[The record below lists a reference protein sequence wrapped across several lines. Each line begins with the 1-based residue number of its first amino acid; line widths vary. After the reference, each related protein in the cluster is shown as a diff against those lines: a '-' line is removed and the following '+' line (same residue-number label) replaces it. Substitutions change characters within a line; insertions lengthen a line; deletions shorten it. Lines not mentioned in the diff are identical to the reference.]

1 MKCKRLL
8 GKEYT
13 SFAMALSSMQTS
25 IAVKTRCFDFAKR
38 RIDFS
43 HPRQNYCVSN
53 RSERCWNAT
62 RASSAEGRETGR
74 NSQDHMGSESDIDD
88 DVAPKLME
96 TNMLVW
102 EELLSSPEPE
112 IFGPRARSASDAG
125 VLRRKGHLKEQD
137 KFIQFLLDMHET
149 HTSLEVME
157 KLDKWISEHRRDP
170 RASKLRR
177 MVPTVEVF
185 YTPLRMVEAFLEYD
199 EFFAL
204 SRRQYVPPNFAEI
217 RHILNIAQ
225 VHSSADT
232 LKLLTF
238 DADGTLYADGAH
250 MQHDNDMIHLIIS
263 LMKRGVHVAI
273 VTAAGYPNDA
283 DKFEQRVEG
292 LLAAFSRLD
301 LPKSVTDRFH
311 IMGGECNYLLRVATC
326 DKTYRRRLEF
336 VPEEE
341 WKSSYMMSWK
351 QEDINN
357 LLTKA
362 ESMLLDGAAR
372 LRLPVDVLRKE
383 RAVGVIPKG
392 PTIYEVLEDLA
403 IVVQT
408 RLESDLPFC
417 AFNGGNDVFVD
428 VGNKLLGLQALM
440 NYLNFSPEQVLHV
453 GDRFTDSGNDS
464 ATRDCCPILWV
475 ANPEETYFFI
485 HLMLQDIKRLQDYAY
500 IE

>member
-1 MKCKRLL
+1 MRGNHDLW
-8 GKEYT
+8 T
-13 SFAMALSSMQTS
+13 ASS
-25 IAVKTRCFDFAKR
+25 
-38 RIDFS
+38 RIDL
-43 HPRQNYCVSN
+43 RGALNYNVSLKCH
-53 RSERCWNAT
+53 RSIHRY
-62 RASSAEGRETGR
+62 RACS
-74 NSQDHMGSESDIDD
+74 MGGQEARLPKPDIDVQLRSSEPETD
-88 DVAPKLME
+88 NMNPKLME

-157 KLDKWISEHRRDP
+157 KVDKWIAEHRREP
-170 RASKLRR
+170 RTSKLRR
-177 MVPTVEVF
+177 MVPTVGSF
-185 YTPLRMVEAFLEYD
+185 YTPLRMMEAFLEYD

-204 SRRQYVPPNFAEI
+204 SRRQYVPPNFAEL

-225 VHSSADT
+225 VHSSADM
-232 LKLLTF
+232 LKLITF

-250 MQHDNDMIHLIIS
+250 MQHDNDMIRLIVS
-263 LMKRGVHVAI
+263 LMKRGIHVAI

-283 DKFEQRVEG
+283 EKFEQRVEG
-292 LLAAFSRLD
+292 LLAAFTALN
-301 LPKSVTDRFH
+301 LPKQVTDLFH
-311 IMGGECNYLLRVATC
+311 IMGGECNYLLRVTSCKATGR
-326 DKTYRRRLEF
+326 KKLEF
-336 VPEEE
+336 VPDEK
-341 WKSSYMMSWK
+341 WKSEYMMTWQ
-351 QEDINN
+351 QEDIDE
-357 LLTKA
+357 LLSRA

-408 RLESDLPFC
+408 NLQSDLPFC

-428 VGNKLLGLQALM
+428 VGNKSLGLEALM
-440 NYLNFSPEQVLHV
+440 NHLNLQPEQVLHV

-464 ATRDCCPILWV
+464 ATRDCCAILWV
-475 ANPEETYFFI
+475 ANPEETFFFI
-485 HLMLQDIKRLQDYAY
+485 HLMLQDIKRRQDLSY

>member
-1 MKCKRLL
+1 MIFLELCSKPRVPSIGWKQSYQSRV
-8 GKEYT
+8 ET
-13 SFAMALSSMQTS
+13 SFNRFNSQTRAASAEDKEVQDSKRHAAHVQEQDSTS
-25 IAVKTRCFDFAKR
+25 IQQTVD
-38 RIDFS
+38 
-43 HPRQNYCVSN
+43 
-53 RSERCWNAT
+53 
-62 RASSAEGRETGR
+62 
-74 NSQDHMGSESDIDD
+74 
-88 DVAPKLME
+88 

-149 HTSLEVME
+149 HTSLEVMQ
-157 KLDKWISEHRRDP
+157 KLDKWLVEHRREP
-170 RASKLRR
+170 KTSKLRR
-177 MVPTVEVF
+177 MVPTIGSF
-185 YTPLRMVEAFLEYD
+185 YTPLKMTEAFLEYD

-217 RHILNIAQ
+217 RHILNLAQ
-225 VHSSADT
+225 VHASANS
-232 LKLLTF
+232 LKLVTF

-250 MQHDNDMIHLIIS
+250 MQHDNDMIRLIVS
-263 LMKRGVHVAI
+263 LMRQGIHVAI

-283 DKFEQRVEG
+283 EKFGQRVEG
-292 LLAAFSRLD
+292 LLAAFTALD
-301 LPKSVTDRFH
+301 LPEDVTDMFH
-311 IMGGECNYLLRVATC
+311 IMGGECNYLLRVGRQPQSG
-326 DKTYRRRLEF
+326 KRILEF
-336 VPEEE
+336 VPDET
-341 WKSSYMMSWK
+341 WKSSYMMTWR
-351 QEDINN
+351 QEDIDE
-357 LLTKA
+357 LLSNA

-372 LRLPVDVLRKE
+372 LRLPVEVLRKE

-408 RLESDLPFC
+408 NLSSDLPFC

-428 VGNKLLGLQALM
+428 VGNKSLGLEALM
-440 NYLNFSPEQVLHV
+440 SHLNCLPEQVLHV

-464 ATRDCCPILWV
+464 ATRDCCAIIWV

-485 HLMLQDIKRLQDYAY
+485 HLMLQDIQRRHRSSY

>member
-1 MKCKRLL
+1 MRTSLEPRCTL
-8 GKEYT
+8 GAT
-13 SFAMALSSMQTS
+13 SMQWKH
-25 IAVKTRCFDFAKR
+25 IHGFHKDNLYNRFRNKTRA
-38 RIDFS
+38 
-43 HPRQNYCVSN
+43 
-53 RSERCWNAT
+53 
-62 RASSAEGRETGR
+62 ASTEGRELH
-74 NSQDHMGSESDIDD
+74 NSERGHAPHGQDDSKRMNQ
-88 DVAPKLME
+88 KLME

-157 KLDKWISEHRRDP
+157 KLDKWIAEHRREP
-170 RASKLRR
+170 KTSKLRR
-177 MVPTVEVF
+177 MVPTIGSF
-185 YTPLRMVEAFLEYD
+185 YTSLKMTEAFLEYD

-225 VHSSADT
+225 VHSSANA
-232 LKLLTF
+232 LKLVTF

-250 MQHDNDMIHLIIS
+250 MQHDNDMIRLIIS
-263 LMKRGVHVAI
+263 LMRQGIHVAI

-283 DKFEQRVEG
+283 EKFEQRVEG
-292 LLAAFSRLD
+292 LLAAFTALNLAGD
-301 LPKSVTDRFH
+301 VTDMFH
-311 IMGGECNYLLRVATC
+311 IMGGECNYLLRVVKHP
-326 DKTYRRRLEF
+326 KTGTRKLEF
-336 VPEEE
+336 VPDEQ
-341 WKSSYMMSWK
+341 WKSRYMMSWR
-351 QEDINN
+351 QEEIDE

-372 LRLPVDVLRKE
+372 LRLPVEVLRKE

-408 RLESDLPFC
+408 NLSSDLPFC

-428 VGNKLLGLQALM
+428 VGNKSLGLESLM
-440 NYLNFSPEQVLHV
+440 NHLQLLPEQVLHV

-464 ATRDCCPILWV
+464 ATRDCCAIIWV

-485 HLMLQDIKRLQDYAY
+485 HLLLQDIKRRQQTAY

>member
-1 MKCKRLL
+1 M
-8 GKEYT
+8 YPH
-13 SFAMALSSMQTS
+13 A
-25 IAVKTRCFDFAKR
+25 
-38 RIDFS
+38 FS
-43 HPRQNYCVSN
+43 HHSASMRFLEICCRPGVQISRGKLLYRCKADVVYN
-53 RSERCWNAT
+53 RYNGQIRAASAEDKELHNSERHAYHDQEED
-62 RASSAEGRETGR
+62 A
-74 NSQDHMGSESDIDD
+74 NSVDQALVD
-88 DVAPKLME
+88 

-137 KFIQFLLDMHET
+137 KFIQFLLDMHAT
-149 HTSLEVME
+149 HTSLEVMQ
-157 KLDKWISEHRRDP
+157 KLDKWIAEHRREP
-170 RASKLRR
+170 RTSKLRR
-177 MVPTVEVF
+177 MVPTVGSF
-185 YTPLRMVEAFLEYD
+185 YTPLKMTEAFLEYD

-225 VHSSADT
+225 VHASANS
-232 LKLLTF
+232 LKLVTF

-250 MQHDNDMIHLIIS
+250 MQHDNDMIRLIIS
-263 LMKRGVHVAI
+263 LMRQGIHVAI

-283 DKFEQRVEG
+283 DKFGERVEG
-292 LLAAFSRLD
+292 LLAAFTALN
-301 LPKSVTDRFH
+301 LPKDVTDMFH
-311 IMGGECNYLLRVATC
+311 IMGGECNYLLRVNRQPGSG
-326 DKTYRRRLEF
+326 KRVLEF
-336 VPEEE
+336 VPDEH
-341 WKSSYMMSWK
+341 WKSRYMMTWR
-351 QEDINN
+351 QEDIDE

-372 LRLPVDVLRKE
+372 LRLPVEVLRKE

-408 RLESDLPFC
+408 NLSSDLPFC

-428 VGNKLLGLQALM
+428 VGNKSLGLEALM
-440 NYLNFSPEQVLHV
+440 NHLKCLPEQVLHV

-464 ATRDCCPILWV
+464 ATRDCCAIIWV

-485 HLMLQDIKRLQDYAY
+485 HLMLQDIKRRHQSSY

>member
-1 MKCKRLL
+1 
-8 GKEYT
+8 
-13 SFAMALSSMQTS
+13 
-25 IAVKTRCFDFAKR
+25 
-38 RIDFS
+38 
-43 HPRQNYCVSN
+43 
-53 RSERCWNAT
+53 
-62 RASSAEGRETGR
+62 
-74 NSQDHMGSESDIDD
+74 MGSESDIDD

-157 KLDKWISEHRRDP
+157 KLING
-170 RASKLRR
+170 
-177 MVPTVEVF
+177 
-185 YTPLRMVEAFLEYD
+185 Y
-199 EFFAL
+199 
-204 SRRQYVPPNFAEI
+204 
-217 RHILNIAQ
+217 LNIEETQ
-225 VHSSADT
+225 GRQSSGEWSQQWRSSILHCVW
-232 LKLLTF
+232 LKLSLSMTSF
-238 DADGTLYADGAH
+238 SLYGTLYADGAH

-301 LPKSVTDRFH
+301 LPKSVTDKFH

-351 QEDINN
+351 QEDIN
-357 LLTKA
+357 K
-362 ESMLLDGAAR
+362 S
-372 LRLPVDVLRKE
+372 
-383 RAVGVIPKG
+383 
-392 PTIYEVLEDLA
+392 
-403 IVVQT
+403 
-408 RLESDLPFC
+408 C
-417 AFNGGNDVFVD
+417 
-428 VGNKLLGLQALM
+428 
-440 NYLNFSPEQVLHV
+440 
-453 GDRFTDSGNDS
+453 
-464 ATRDCCPILWV
+464 
-475 ANPEETYFFI
+475 
-485 HLMLQDIKRLQDYAY
+485 
-500 IE
+500 